1 MPDHW
6 SLEETNELHADRRN
20 FYKVEKWTEDGQHIK
35 EMMFA
40 GSDLEKA
47 KRIFGRFIKKR
58 PRWRVTIRQRSRVLI
73 EWPLRD

>member
-6 SLEETNELHADRRN
+6 SLEETDELHADRRN

-58 PRWRVTIRQRSRVLI
+58 PTSRLTIRQRGRVLI

>member
-20 FYKVEKWTEDGQHIK
+20 FYIEKWTEDGQHIK

-73 EWPLRD
+73 EWP